1 MMVSLVKELKEF
13 EEDFVW
19 LNKHYDELK
28 EKYPEE
34 YVAVFGRR
42 VIDHD
47 PGLEEL
53 MKRLKEKYPE
63 DSDKVAIKY
72 VTKRRFEMVL

>member
-1 MMVSLVKELKEF
+1 MVSLVKELKEF

-34 YVAVFGRR
+34 YVAVFSRR

-47 PGLEEL
+47 PDLEEL
-53 MKRLKEKYPE
+53 IKRLKEKYPE

-72 VTKRRFEMVL
+72 VTKKRFEMVL